1 VREIILAERCEC
13 PTSFDVSKFKLATRE
28 GEAAFH
34 KAWDQLCAETPSEE
48 STCSRIRQNQELY
61 LEFQQKCL
69 NQYDPTL
76 QQAIEH
82 AGDIIRE
89 LTKCARYACDRGY
102 IEEKITRLRKKL
114 DDLHEEH
121 KI

>member
-1 VREIILAERCEC
+1 VDEKQCRIPSA
-13 PTSFDVSKFKLATRE
+13 FDVSKFDLTTKE

-34 KAWDQLCAETPSEE
+34 KAWNQLCAETPTEE
-48 STCSRIRQNQELY
+48 ATANRIRENQELY

-69 NQYDPTL
+69 HNYDPTL

-89 LTKCARYACDRGY
+89 LTKCPRRACDRSY
-102 IEEKITRLRKKL
+102 IEEKITRLRKRL

-121 KI
+121 KL